1 MKRKQ
6 HKIIAVDFDGVIYDR
21 GREVPGAN
29 YALQEI
35 IDRGY
40 RLVIHTLRARTPSGT
55 SYVAE
60 WLDEHDLPY
69 HDITAIKPDAICYID
84 DRAVHFTAW
93 YEVLP
98 EIELRDPL
106 SVIE

>member
-1 MKRKQ
+1 MKRK
-6 HKIIAVDFDGVIYDR
+6 KLTVAVDFDGVIYDR

-29 YALQEI
+29 YALQDI
-35 IDRGY
+35 IDQGY
-40 RLVIHTLRARTPSGT
+40 RLVIHTLRARTASGKAF
-55 SYVAE
+55 VIE
-60 WLDEHDLPY
+60 WLDKRDLPY
-69 HDITAIKPDAICYID
+69 HEVTATKPDAFVFVD
-84 DRAVHFTAW
+84 DKAIRFTAW